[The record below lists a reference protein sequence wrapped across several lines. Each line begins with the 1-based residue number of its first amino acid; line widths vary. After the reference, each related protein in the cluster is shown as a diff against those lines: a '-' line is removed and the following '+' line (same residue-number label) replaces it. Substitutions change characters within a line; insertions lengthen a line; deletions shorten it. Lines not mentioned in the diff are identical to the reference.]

1 LEKIS
6 LEQGQSETI
15 SSRRDVAHAPA
26 RQSAR
31 ARRTPPRR
39 PGRALAFPR
48 SSRAPRTPR
57 SPPPPRAARRPPSTR
72 RTAGRS
78 GVPPARHS
86 CRGRR
91 VLLGVRRRSL
101 GHWHAR
107 GSPINEVVALPL
119 AHDLPAARLDAR
131 RRHGRR
137 AGRAATSGRLRTK
150 TRCSPPS
157 LASTKARRPFTS
169 LSRAALAGTGRS
181 QRPPG
186 LAAGAAPR
194 RPSPY
199 PIQPPESAPW
209 DLGTLPRP
217 CPAGPGRRLAGIW
230 PDRRCLAAKDH
241 IAKRNFF
248 PGSLLQKVNSNSKSD
263 FLILVNYVE
272 NHRKM

>member
-1 LEKIS
+1 L

-15 SSRRDVAHAPA
+15 SSRHDVARAPA
-26 RQSAR
+26 RQSAPAR
-31 ARRTPPRR
+31 AVCRLDV
-39 PGRALAFPR
+39 RAAPAPSRGTRSFPR
-48 SSRAPRTPR
+48 LSRAPRTPR

-91 VLLGVRRRSL
+91 VLLGVRRRSI

-107 GSPINEVVALPL
+107 GSPINEAVALPL

-150 TRCSPPS
+150 TSCSPPS

-169 LSRAALAGTGRS
+169 LS
-181 QRPPG
+181 
-186 LAAGAAPR
+186 
-194 RPSPY
+194 
-199 PIQPPESAPW
+199 
-209 DLGTLPRP
+209 
-217 CPAGPGRRLAGIW
+217 
-230 PDRRCLAAKDH
+230 
-241 IAKRNFF
+241 
-248 PGSLLQKVNSNSKSD
+248 
-263 FLILVNYVE
+263 
-272 NHRKM
+272 